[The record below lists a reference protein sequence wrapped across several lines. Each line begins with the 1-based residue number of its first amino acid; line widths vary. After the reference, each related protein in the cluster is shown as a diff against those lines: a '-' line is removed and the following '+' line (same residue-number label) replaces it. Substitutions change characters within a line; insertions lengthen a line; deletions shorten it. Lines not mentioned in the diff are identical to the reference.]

1 MLVSHIIETN
11 FPQVQFTDKVSFALM
26 LMDDYHV
33 EHLAVVNEDSFA
45 GIVSKDILLNEDEDT
60 ALGILQEQFLQVS
73 VLPQEHFLSA
83 VKIISVNGGDISLVA
98 VVNESRE
105 LLGVVTAK
113 KLIHAMAIFNSVEEP
128 GGVIVIEMDKRNF
141 SFGELSRLVE
151 TNDAY
156 ITQLNTYTE
165 TATGLFQV
173 TIKVNKFE
181 ISDIIATL
189 QRYDY
194 NIRYYFG
201 EELYE
206 NELKENLD
214 LLMAYLNI

>member
-11 FPQVQFTDKVSFALM
+11 FPQVQFTDKVSFALL

-33 EHLAVVNEDSFA
+33 EHLAVVNDDKFA
-45 GIVSKDILLNEDEDT
+45 GLVSKDVLLEEDEEG
-60 ALGILQEQFLQVS
+60 AIANLQEQLLQVS
-73 VLPQEHFLSA
+73 ILSHEHILSA
-83 VKIISVNGGDISLVA
+83 LKLITVVNDITLIP
-98 VVNESRE
+98 VVNESKE
-105 LLGVVTAK
+105 LQGVITAK
-113 KLIHAMAIFNSVEEP
+113 KLLHALAIFNAAEEP
-128 GGVIVIEMDKRNF
+128 GGVIVLEMDRRNF
-141 SFGELSRLVE
+141 SFGELSRLIE

-165 TATGLFQV
+165 TSTGLLEV
-173 TIKVNKFE
+173 TLKINKIE
-181 ISDIIATL
+181 VSDIIATL

-214 LLMAYLNI
+214 LLMTYLNI

>member
-1 MLVSHIIETN
+1 MLVSQIIETN
-11 FPQVQFTDKVSFALM
+11 FPQLQFNDKVSFALL
-26 LMDDYHV
+26 LMDDYNV
-33 EHLAVVNEDSFA
+33 DHLAVIHDDRFA
-45 GIVSKDILLNEDEDT
+45 GIVSKDILLEADEDN
-60 ALGILQEQFLQVS
+60 AVSALQEQFLQAC
-73 VLPQEHFLSA
+73 VLAHEHFLAA
-83 VKIISVNGGDISLVA
+83 VRLASESGDITLIP
-98 VVNESRE
+98 VVNESKE
-105 LLGVVTAK
+105 LLGVITTK
-113 KLIHAMAIFNSVEEP
+113 KLIHATAIFNAVEEP
-128 GGVIVIEMDKRNF
+128 GAIIVLEMDKRNL
-141 SFGELSRLVE
+141 SYGELSRLIE

-165 TATGLFQV
+165 TSTGLLQV
-173 TIKVNKFE
+173 TIKVNKIE

-214 LLMAYLNI
+214 LLMTYLNI

>member
-1 MLVSHIIETN
+1 MLVSQIIETN
-11 FPQVQFTDKVSFALM
+11 FPQVHLHDRVSFAIH

-33 EHLAVVNEDSFA
+33 EHLAVVKEDRFA
-45 GIVSKDILLNEDEDT
+45 GIISRDILMDADEGDT
-60 ALGILQEQFLQVS
+60 LALLEEQFTHAS
-73 VLPQEHFLSA
+73 VLPHEHFLSA
-83 VKIISVNGGDISLVA
+83 LKMVATMGDISLVP
-98 VVNESRE
+98 VVNDAHE
-105 LLGVVTAK
+105 LVGVISAK
-113 KLIHAMAIFNSVEEP
+113 KLIHAAAIFNAVEEP
-128 GGVIVIEMDKRNF
+128 GGMIVMEMDKCNF
-141 SFGELSRLVE
+141 SFGEISRLIE

-165 TATGLFQV
+165 NFTGLLQV
-173 TIKVNKFE
+173 TVKVNRIE

-194 NIRYYFG
+194 TIRYYFG

>member
-1 MLVSHIIETN
+1 MLVSHIIETG
-11 FPQVQFTDKVSFALM
+11 FPQVQLTDKVSFALL
-26 LMDDYHV
+26 LMEDYQV
-33 EHLAVVNEDSFA
+33 GHLAVVNEEKFA
-45 GIVSKDILLNEDEDT
+45 GIISKDVLLEEDEENT
-60 ALGILQEQFLQVS
+60 LANLEEQLQQVS
-73 VLPQEHFLSA
+73 ILSHEHILSA
-83 VKIISVNGGDISLVA
+83 LKLIAITGDITLIP

-105 LLGVVTAK
+105 LVGVITAK
-113 KLIHAMAIFNSVEEP
+113 KLLHALAIFNAAEEP
-128 GGVIVIEMDKRNF
+128 GGIIVLEMDRRSF
-141 SFGELSRLVE
+141 SFGELSRLIE

-165 TATGLFQV
+165 TSTGLLEV
-173 TIKVNKFE
+173 TIKVNRIE
-181 ISDIIATL
+181 VSDIIATL

-214 LLMAYLNI
+214 LLMTYLNI

>member
-1 MLVSHIIETN
+1 MLVSQIIETN
-11 FPQVQFTDKVSFALM
+11 FPQVHLHDKASFAIH

-33 EHLAVVNEDSFA
+33 EHLAVIKEDKFI
-45 GIVSKDILLNEDEDT
+45 GIISKDILLDEDEDST
-60 ALGILQEQFLQVS
+60 LALLEEQFMQAS
-73 VLPQEHFLSA
+73 VLPHEHFLSA
-83 VKIISVNGGDISLVA
+83 LKMVASMGDISLVP
-98 VVNESRE
+98 VVNEAKE
-105 LLGVVTAK
+105 LLGVITAK
-113 KLIHAMAIFNSVEEP
+113 KLMHAAAIFNSVEEP
-128 GGVIVIEMDKRNF
+128 GGMIVMEMDKRNF
-141 SFGELSRLVE
+141 SFGEISRLIE

-165 TATGLFQV
+165 TATGLLQV
-173 TIKVNKFE
+173 TLKVNRIE

>member
-1 MLVSHIIETN
+1 MLVSHIIETG
-11 FPQVQFTDKVSFALM
+11 FPQVRFTDKVSFAIM
-26 LMDDYHV
+26 LMEDYQV
-33 EHLAVVNEDSFA
+33 GHLAVVSDDKFA
-45 GIVSKDILLNEDEDT
+45 GVISKDVLLQENEEAILAN
-60 ALGILQEQFLQVS
+60 LQEQLLQVCILS
-73 VLPQEHFLSA
+73 HEHVLAALKLIA
-83 VKIISVNGGDISLVA
+83 IAGDITLIP

-105 LLGVVTAK
+105 LAGVITAK
-113 KLIHAMAIFNSVEEP
+113 KLLHALAIFNAVEEP
-128 GGVIVIEMDKRNF
+128 GGIIVLEMDRRNF
-141 SFGELSRLVE
+141 SFGELSRLIE

-165 TATGLFQV
+165 TSTGLLEV
-173 TIKVNKFE
+173 TIKINKIE
-181 ISDIIATL
+181 VSDIIATL

-214 LLMAYLNI
+214 LLMTYLNI

>member
-1 MLVSHIIETN
+1 MLVSQIIETN
-11 FPQVQFTDKVSFALM
+11 FPQLQFNDKVSFALL
-26 LMDDYHV
+26 LMDDYGVH
-33 EHLAVVNEDSFA
+33 HLAVVHEEGFAGIISREMLLEANEDSIIA
-45 GIVSKDILLNEDEDT
+45 TLKEQLLQ
-60 ALGILQEQFLQVS
+60 AS
-73 VLPQEHFLSA
+73 VLSREHFLSA
-83 VKIISVNGGDISLVA
+83 VKLAASAGDLSLVP
-98 VVNESRE
+98 VINESKE
-105 LLGVVTAK
+105 LLGVITTK
-113 KLIHAMAIFNSVEEP
+113 KLIHATSIFNAVEEP
-128 GGVIVIEMDKRNF
+128 GGMIVLEMDRRNF
-141 SFGELSRLVE
+141 SFGELSRLIE

-165 TATGLFQV
+165 VSTGLLQV
-173 TIKVNKFE
+173 TIKVNKIE

-214 LLMAYLNI
+214 LLMTYLNI

>member
-11 FPQVQFTDKVSFALM
+11 FPQVRLTDKVSFALL
-26 LMDDYHV
+26 LMEDYHV
-33 EHLAVVNEDSFA
+33 EHLAVASDDKFA
-45 GIVSKDILLNEDEDT
+45 GIISKDALLEEDEEAT
-60 ALGILQEQFLQVS
+60 LANLQEQLLQVS
-73 VLPQEHFLSA
+73 ILSHEHILSA
-83 VKIISVNGGDISLVA
+83 LKLIAIAGDITLIPVI
-98 VVNESRE
+98 NENRE
-105 LLGVVTAK
+105 LAGVITAK
-113 KLIHAMAIFNSVEEP
+113 KLLHGLAIFNAAEEP
-128 GGVIVIEMDKRNF
+128 GGIIVLEMDRRNF

-165 TATGLFQV
+165 TSTGLLEV
-173 TIKVNKFE
+173 TIKINKIE

-214 LLMAYLNI
+214 LLMTYLNI

>member
-11 FPQVQFTDKVSFALM
+11 FPQVNFTDKISFALL

-33 EHLAVVNEDSFA
+33 EHLAVVNEEGFA
-45 GIVSKDILLNEDEDT
+45 GIIGKDALLDEDEDS
-60 ALGILQEQFLQVS
+60 LLDVLQEQLLQAS
-73 VLPQEHFLSA
+73 VLPHEHFLSA
-83 VKIISVNGGDISLVA
+83 VKLVSVAGDISLVP
-98 VVNESRE
+98 VVNESKE
-105 LLGVVTAK
+105 LLGVITAK
-113 KLIHAMAIFNSVEEP
+113 KLIHALSIFNAVDEP
-128 GGVIVIEMDKRNF
+128 GGVIVIEMDKRNL

-165 TATGLFQV
+165 TSTGLLQV
-173 TIKVNKFE
+173 TVKVNKLE

-214 LLMAYLNI
+214 LLMTYLNI

>member
-1 MLVSHIIETN
+1 MLVSQIIETN
-11 FPQVQFTDKVSFALM
+11 FPQVLLNDRISFALH

-33 EHLAVVNEDSFA
+33 QHLAVVKEDKFT
-45 GIVSKDILLNEDEDT
+45 GIISKDVLLDEDDT
-60 ALGILQEQFLQVS
+60 QTLASVEDQFIQAR

-83 VKIISVNGGDISLVA
+83 LKLVATMGDISLVP
-98 VVNESRE
+98 VVNEIGE
-105 LLGVVTAK
+105 LMGVITSK
-113 KLIHAMAIFNSVEEP
+113 KLIHAAAIFNAVEEP
-128 GGVIVIEMDKRNF
+128 GGMIVLEMDKRNF
-141 SFGELSRLVE
+141 SFGEITRLIE

-165 TATGLFQV
+165 TATGLVQV
-173 TIKVNKFE
+173 TIKVNKIE

>member
-1 MLVSHIIETN
+1 MLVSNIIENN
-11 FPQVQFTDKVSFALM
+11 FPQVHFTDKVSFALM

-33 EHLAVVNEDSFA
+33 EHLAVANDDKFA
-45 GIVSKDILLNEDEDT
+45 GVISKDVLLNEDED
-60 ALGILQEQFLQVS
+60 ASLGDLAEQFEQVS
-73 VLPQEHFLSA
+73 VQIHEHFLEA
-83 VKIISVNGGDISLVA
+83 VKVMAEAGDITLVP
-98 VVNESRE
+98 VINEAKD
-105 LLGVVTAK
+105 LLGVITGK
-113 KLIHAMAIFNSVEEP
+113 KLLHALSIFNAVEEP
-128 GGVIVIEMDKRNF
+128 GGVIVLEMDRRNL

-156 ITQLNTYTE
+156 ITQMNTYTE
-165 TATGLFQV
+165 TATGLLQV
-173 TIKVNKFE
+173 TIKVNKIE
-181 ISDIIATL
+181 ISDIVATL

-214 LLMAYLNI
+214 LLMTYLNI

>member
-11 FPQVQFTDKVSFALM
+11 FPQVQFTDKVSFALL

-33 EHLAVVNEDSFA
+33 EHLAVVNDDKFA
-45 GIVSKDILLNEDEDT
+45 GLISKDVLLEEDEEGT
-60 ALGILQEQFLQVS
+60 FANLQEQLLQVS
-73 VLPQEHFLSA
+73 ILSHEHILSA
-83 VKIISVNGGDISLVA
+83 LKLITVVNDITLIP

-105 LLGVVTAK
+105 LQGVITAK
-113 KLIHAMAIFNSVEEP
+113 KLLHALAIFNAAEEP
-128 GGVIVIEMDKRNF
+128 GGIIVLEMDRRNF
-141 SFGELSRLVE
+141 SFGELSRLIE

-165 TATGLFQV
+165 TSTGLLEV
-173 TIKVNKFE
+173 TLKINKIE
-181 ISDIIATL
+181 VSDIIATL

-214 LLMAYLNI
+214 LLMTYLNI

>member
-1 MLVSHIIETN
+1 MLVSHIIENN
-11 FPQVQFTDKVSFALM
+11 FPQVHFADKVSFALM

-33 EHLAVVNEDSFA
+33 EHLAVVNDDKFA
-45 GIVSKDILLNEDEDT
+45 GIISKDVLLNEGENT
-60 ALGILQEQFLQVS
+60 ELGGLYEQFDQAC
-73 VLPQEHFLSA
+73 VLAHEHFLAA
-83 VKIISVNGGDISLVA
+83 VKMMAEAGDISLVP
-98 VVNESRE
+98 VVNESKD
-105 LLGVVTAK
+105 LLGVITAK
-113 KLIHAMAIFNSVEEP
+113 KLLHALSIFNAVEEP
-128 GGVIVIEMDKRNF
+128 GGVIVMEMDRRNL

-156 ITQLNTYTE
+156 ITQMNTYTE
-165 TATGLFQV
+165 TSTGLLQV
-173 TIKVNKFE
+173 TIKVNKIE

-214 LLMAYLNI
+214 LLMTYLNI

>member
-1 MLVSHIIETN
+1 
-11 FPQVQFTDKVSFALM
+11 
-26 LMDDYHV
+26 MDDYHV
-33 EHLAVVNEDSFA
+33 EHLAVVNDDKFA
-45 GIVSKDILLNEDEDT
+45 GIVSKDVLMDEDEDGT
-60 ALGILQEQFLQVS
+60 LAGLQDTLLQAS
-73 VLPQEHFLSA
+73 VLPHEHFLAA
-83 VKIISVNGGDISLVA
+83 VKLVSTSGDISLVP

-105 LLGVVTAK
+105 LMGVITAK
-113 KLIHAMAIFNSVEEP
+113 KLIHALSIFNAADEP
-128 GGVIVIEMDKRNF
+128 GGIIVMEMDKRNL

-165 TATGLFQV
+165 TSTGLLQV
-173 TIKVNKFE
+173 TIKINKFE

>member
-1 MLVSHIIETN
+1 MLVSQIIETN
-11 FPQVQFTDKVSFALM
+11 FPQILINDRVSFALH

-33 EHLAVVNEDSFA
+33 EHLAVIKEDKFVGLA
-45 GIVSKDILLNEDEDT
+45 SKDLLLDEDESST
-60 ALGILQEQFLQVS
+60 LAS
-73 VLPQEHFLSA
+73 VEEHFIQACVFPQEHFLSA
-83 VKIISVNGGDISLVA
+83 IKLAANMGDISLVP
-98 VVNESRE
+98 VVNEAKE

-113 KLIHAMAIFNSVEEP
+113 KLIHAISIFNAVEEP
-128 GGVIVIEMDKRNF
+128 GGIIVLEMDKRNF
-141 SFGELSRLVE
+141 SFGEISRLIE

-156 ITQLNTYTE
+156 ITQLNTYNE
-165 TATGLFQV
+165 TSTGLLQV
-173 TIKVNKFE
+173 TIKVNRIE

-194 NIRYYFG
+194 NVRYYFG

-214 LLMAYLNI
+214 LLMTYLNI

>member
-1 MLVSHIIETN
+1 MLVSQIIEDN
-11 FPQVQFTDKVSFALM
+11 FPHVYVTDKVSFALRM
-26 LMDDYHV
+26 MDDFNV
-33 EHLAVVNEDSFA
+33 QHLAIEANEKFA
-45 GIVSKDILLNEDEDT
+45 GLVSKDILHEYGDDEPISALEDQFID
-60 ALGILQEQFLQVS
+60 ACILS
-73 VLPQEHFLSA
+73 HEHFLTA
-83 VKIISVNGGDISLVA
+83 VKMMAGLGDITLLP
-98 VVNESRE
+98 VVNETKE
-105 LLGVVTAK
+105 MLGVITAK
-113 KLIHAMAIFNSVEEP
+113 KLIHATGIFYAVDEP
-128 GGVIVIEMDKRNF
+128 GGMIVLEMEKRNF

-156 ITQLNTYTE
+156 ITQLNTSTD
-165 TATGLFQV
+165 TATGILQA
-173 TIKVNKFE
+173 TIKVNKIE

-194 NIRYYFG
+194 NILYYFG